1 MLRQSKQKAEI
12 GGNTSRIDKALL
24 TCVNEMHA
32 QGVYVS
38 SEMIKEMGIR
48 ILERVNEMLPDE
60 KKTRSTFSKGCLFQ
74 ISNVGNSRLE
84 NVRCDRTMHIGHAAT
99 FKSMI

>member
-12 GGNTSRIDKALL
+12 GGNASRIDKALL

-32 QGVYVS
+32 QGVNVS

-48 ILERVNEMLPDE
+48 ILERVNKMLPDE
-60 KKTRSTFSKGCLFQ
+60 KKIRSTFSKGCLFKFQ
-74 ISNVGNSRLE
+74 MWGIRGWKTYGAI
-84 NVRCDRTMHIGHAAT
+84 VRCILDTLPLLRV
-99 FKSMI
+99 